1 MRRCSSQPSDPSSS
15 KAMTSSPGFDDFA
28 ACYDAGKPQVVST
41 TLVAD
46 LETPVSAYLKL
57 ADGRANSFLLESV
70 EGGSVRGRYSII
82 GFKPDV
88 IWRCTKGKAE
98 LNRRASTD
106 ARALEPIDGRPLQTL
121 RHLARECQME
131 LPAGLPP
138 MASGLFGFL
147 GYDMVRD
154 MERLPDKNPDPI
166 GLPDAIMVRPTLIC
180 IFDRLEDNVTLVT
193 PVWPQPGTS
202 ARAAYES
209 AQERLADAVSDF
221 ERSLPFR
228 REDADALENL
238 PEPQANMSKDAFKKM
253 VETCKEYI
261 RAGDAFQI
269 VPSQRFSVPFKL
281 PALSLYRSLRRINP
295 SPFLI
300 FFDYGD
306 FSIVGSSPEILVRLR
321 DNVVTIRPLAGTI
334 RRGDT
339 PEEDKQLADKLL
351 ADPKGHA
358 EHLML
363 LDLARN
369 DVGRVA
375 KIGSVK
381 VLEQFTI
388 EKYSHLQHI
397 SSHVEGTLEDGLEAI
412 DALKAGFPAG
422 TLSGAPKVR
431 AMEIIEEVE
440 PVRRGIYAGC
450 AGYFAANGSMDT
462 CILLRTALVKDR
474 TMYVQAGVGVLA
486 DSDPGAEFH
495 AVVVKARAL
504 VRAAEEAV
512 RFASAGQWSAGN
524 VRR

>member
-1 MRRCSSQPSDPSSS
+1 VSI
-15 KAMTSSPGFDDFA
+15 SPDFGA
-28 ACYDAGKPQVVST
+28 FAKIYEAGKPQLVWT
-41 TLVAD
+41 KQVAD
-46 LETPVSAYLKL
+46 LDTPVSAYLKL

-88 IWRCTKGKAE
+88 IWRCTRNQAE
-98 LNRRASTD
+98 INRRASTD
-106 ARALEPIDGRPLQTL
+106 AHSFEPLPGRPLETL
-121 RHLARECQME
+121 RLLIRETQMDM
-131 LPAGLPP
+131 PPGLPP
-138 MASGLFGFL
+138 MAAGLFGFL

-154 MERLPDKNPDPI
+154 MERLPDNNPDPI

-180 IFDRLEDNVTLVT
+180 IFDRLEDNVALIT
-193 PVWPQPGTS
+193 PVWPQAGIN
-202 ARAAYES
+202 ARAAYEG
-209 AQERLADAVSDF
+209 AQERIADAVSDF
-221 ERSLPFR
+221 ERSLPVR
-228 REDADALENL
+228 RDDAAALEAL
-238 PEPQANMSKDAFKKM
+238 PEPQANMSKDEFKAM
-253 VETCKEYI
+253 VDVCKEYVL
-261 RAGDAFQI
+261 AGDAFQI
-269 VPSQRFSVPFKL
+269 VPSQRFSLPFKL
-281 PALSLYRSLRRINP
+281 PPLSLYRSLRRINP

-321 DNVVTIRPLAGTI
+321 DNIVTIRPLAGTI
-334 RRGDT
+334 RRGAT
-339 PEEDKQLADKLL
+339 PEEDKRLANELL
-351 ADPKGHA
+351 SDPKEHA

-375 KIGSVK
+375 KIGSIRV
-381 VLEQFTI
+381 VEQFTI

-431 AMEIIEEVE
+431 AMEIIDEVE

-462 CILLRTALVKDR
+462 CILLRTGLVKDNV
-474 TMYVQAGVGVLA
+474 MYVQAGVGVVA
-486 DSDPGAEFH
+486 DSDLEAEYQES
-495 AVVVKARAL
+495 VLKARAL
-504 VRAAEEAV
+504 IRAAEEAV
-512 RFASAGQWSAGN
+512 RFASADNWTAGN
-524 VRR
+524 TRR

>member
-1 MRRCSSQPSDPSSS
+1 MS
-15 KAMTSSPGFDDFA
+15 TSPDFA
-28 ACYDAGKPQVVST
+28 AFASVYEAGTPQVVWT
-41 TLVAD
+41 KLVAD
-46 LETPVSAYLKL
+46 LETPVSAYIKL

-82 GFKPDV
+82 GLKPDV
-88 IWRCTKGKAE
+88 IWRCAKGKAAI
-98 LNRRASTD
+98 NRRARSD
-106 ARALEPIDGRPLQTL
+106 AQAFEPLDGRPLETL
-121 RHLARECQME
+121 RTLVRECQME
-131 LPAGLPP
+131 LPKDLPP

-166 GLPDAIMVRPTLIC
+166 GLPDAIMVRPTIVC
-180 IFDRLEDNVTLVT
+180 IFDRLDDVVTLVT
-193 PVWPQPGTS
+193 PVWPQAGTN
-202 ARAAYES
+202 ARAAYE
-209 AQERLADAVSDF
+209 AATERLADAVSDF

-228 REDADALENL
+228 RESADALDEL
-238 PEPQANMSKDAFKKM
+238 PPPQANMSEADFKKM
-253 VETCKEYI
+253 VEVCKEYI

-281 PALSLYRSLRRINP
+281 PPLSLYRSLRRINP

-306 FSIVGSSPEILVRLR
+306 FTIVGSSPEILVRLR
-321 DNVVTIRPLAGTI
+321 DNTVTIRPLAGTI
-334 RRGDT
+334 ARGAT
-339 PEEDKQLADKLL
+339 PEEDKRLADKLL
-351 ADPKGHA
+351 ADPKEHA

-369 DVGRVA
+369 DVGRVS
-375 KIGSVK
+375 KLGSVR
-381 VLEQFTI
+381 VVEQFTI

-397 SSHVEGTLEDGLEAI
+397 SSHVEGTLEDGLDAI

-431 AMEIIEEVE
+431 AMEIIEELE

-462 CILLRTALVKDR
+462 CILLRTALVKDEV
-474 TMYVQAGVGVLA
+474 MYVQAGVGVVA
-486 DSDPGAEFH
+486 DSDLEAEFQESH
-495 AVVVKARAL
+495 LKARAL

-512 RFASAGQWSAGN
+512 RFASNRSWTGGN
-524 VRR
+524 TRR

>member
-1 MRRCSSQPSDPSSS
+1 MSVQPELD
-15 KAMTSSPGFDDFA
+15 AFTRV
-28 ACYDAGKPQVVST
+28 YEAGKPQVVST
-41 TLVAD
+41 KLVAD

-88 IWRCTKGKAE
+88 IWRCIKGKAE
-98 LNRRASTD
+98 LNRRAHAD
-106 ARALEPIDGRPLQTL
+106 LQAFEPLPGRPLETL
-121 RHLARECQME
+121 RALIRECQMD

-154 MERLPDKNPDPI
+154 MERLPDKNPDPLN
-166 GLPDAIMVRPTLIC
+166 LPDAIMVRPTIVC
-180 IFDRLEDNVTLVT
+180 VFDRLEDVVTLVT
-193 PVWPQPGTS
+193 PVWPQAGIG
-202 ARAAYES
+202 ARAAYDAAS
-209 AQERLADAVSDF
+209 ERLADAVSDF
-221 ERSLPFR
+221 ERSLPTR
-228 REDADALENL
+228 REGADALAPL
-238 PEPQANMSKDAFKKM
+238 PAPKPNMSEQDFKNM
-253 VETCKEYI
+253 VSVCKEYI
-261 RAGDAFQI
+261 HAGDAFQI
-269 VPSQRFSVPFKL
+269 VPSQRFSLPFKL
-281 PALSLYRSLRRINP
+281 PPLSLYRSLRRINP

-306 FSIVGSSPEILVRLR
+306 FTIVGSSPEILVRLR
-321 DNVVTIRPLAGTI
+321 DNIVTIRPLAGT
-334 RRGDT
+334 RPRGAT
-339 PEEDKQLADKLL
+339 PEEDKRLAEELL
-351 ADPKGHA
+351 ADPKERA

-363 LDLARN
+363 VDLARN
-369 DVGRVA
+369 DVGRVS

-381 VLEQFTI
+381 VVEQFTI
-388 EKYSHLQHI
+388 EKYSHVQHI

-431 AMEIIEEVE
+431 AMQIIDELE

-462 CILLRTALVKDR
+462 CILLRTGLVKDN
-474 TMYVQAGVGVLA
+474 TMYVQAGVGVVA
-486 DSDPGAEFH
+486 DSDLESEFQESH
-495 AVVVKARAL
+495 QKARAL

-512 RFASAGQWSAGN
+512 RFANAANWTSGN
-524 VRR
+524 TRR

>member
-1 MRRCSSQPSDPSSS
+1 M
-15 KAMTSSPGFDDFA
+15 ALSPGFDGFVA
-28 ACYDAGKPQVVST
+28 TYEAGRPQLVWSK
-41 TLVAD
+41 LVAD

-88 IWRCTKGKAE
+88 IWRCTRGKAE
-98 LNRRASTD
+98 INRRARIDT
-106 ARALEPIDGRPLQTL
+106 RAFEPVEGRPLETL
-121 RHLARECQME
+121 RALIRECQME
-131 LPAGLPP
+131 LPKGLPP

-193 PVWPQPGTS
+193 PVWPQAGTS

-209 AQERLADAVSDF
+209 AQERLADAEADF
-221 ERSLPFR
+221 ERSLPHR
-228 REDADALENL
+228 REGSDVLDDL

-261 RAGDAFQI
+261 LAGDAFQI
-269 VPSQRFSVPFKL
+269 VPSQRFSLPFKL
-281 PALSLYRSLRRINP
+281 PPLALYRSLRRINP

-321 DNVVTIRPLAGTI
+321 DNTVTIRPLAGTI
-334 RRGDT
+334 RRGAT
-339 PEEDKQLADKLL
+339 PEEDKQLADALL
-351 ADPKGHA
+351 ADPKEHA

-375 KIGSVK
+375 KLGSVR
-381 VLEQFTI
+381 VVEQFTI

-431 AMEIIEEVE
+431 AMEIIDEVE

-462 CILLRTALVKDR
+462 CILLRTALVKDN
-474 TMYVQAGVGVLA
+474 TMYVQAGVGVVA
-486 DSDPGAEFH
+486 DSNLEAEYQES
-495 AVVVKARAL
+495 VLKARGL
-504 VRAAEEAV
+504 VQAAEEAV
-512 RFASAGQWSAGN
+512 RFESSRNVGN
-524 VRR
+524 TRR

>member
-1 MRRCSSQPSDPSSS
+1 MPV
-15 KAMTSSPGFDDFA
+15 SPEFEAFA
-28 ACYDAGKPQVVST
+28 SVYEAGKPQLVWT
-41 TLVAD
+41 KAVAD

-57 ADGRANSFLLESV
+57 ADGRPNSFLLESV

-88 IWRCTKGKAE
+88 IWRCRRGKAE
-98 LNRRASTD
+98 INRRARSD
-106 ARALEPIDGRPLQTL
+106 QHVFEPLEGRPLETL
-121 RHLARECQME
+121 RALIRECQLEM
-131 LPAGLPP
+131 PKSLPP

-154 MERLPDKNPDPI
+154 MERLPDKNPDPV
-166 GLPDAIMVRPTLIC
+166 GLPDAVMVRPTIIC
-180 IFDRLEDNVTLVT
+180 IFDRLEDSVTMVT
-193 PVWPQPGTS
+193 PVWPQKDTT
-202 ARAAYES
+202 ARAAYEA

-228 REDADALENL
+228 RENADALDAVG
-238 PEPQANMSKDAFKKM
+238 EPQANMSKDAFKKM
-253 VETCKEYI
+253 VDVCKEYI
-261 RAGDAFQI
+261 LAGDAFQI
-269 VPSQRFSVPFKL
+269 VPSQRFSLPFKL
-281 PALSLYRSLRRINP
+281 PPLSLYRALRRINP

-306 FSIVGSSPEILVRLR
+306 FQIVGSSPEILVRLR
-321 DNVVTIRPLAGTI
+321 DDIVTIRPLAGTI
-334 RRGDT
+334 RRGAT

-351 ADPKGHA
+351 ADPKEHA

-381 VLEQFTI
+381 VIEQFTI
-388 EKYSHLQHI
+388 EKYSNLQHI
-397 SSHVEGTLEDGLEAI
+397 SSHVEGTLQDGLDAI

-462 CILLRTALVKDR
+462 CILLRTGLVKDG
-474 TMYVQAGVGVLA
+474 TMYVQAGVGVVA
-486 DSDPGAEFH
+486 DSDLEAEYQES
-495 AVVVKARAL
+495 VLKAGGL

-512 RFASAGQWSAGN
+512 RTAKDDNWSAGN
-524 VRR
+524 KR

>member
-1 MRRCSSQPSDPSSS
+1 MSILPEYT
-15 KAMTSSPGFDDFA
+15 AFA
-28 ACYDAGKPQVVST
+28 ATYDSGKPQAVWT
-41 TLVAD
+41 KLVAD

-88 IWRCTKGKAE
+88 IWRCTRGKAE
-98 LNRRASTD
+98 INRRARAD
-106 ARALEPIDGRPLQTL
+106 AQAFEPLDGRPLATL
-121 RHLARECQME
+121 RTLIHECRME

-138 MASGLFGFL
+138 MAVGLFGFL

-154 MERLPDKNPDPI
+154 MERLPDNNPDPI
-166 GLPDAIMVRPTLIC
+166 GLPDAIMVRPTVIC
-180 IFDRLEDNVTLVT
+180 IFDRLEDNVALIT
-193 PVWPQPGTS
+193 PVWPQAGIG
-202 ARAAYES
+202 ARAAYEA

-228 REDADALENL
+228 RESADALEDL
-238 PEPQANMSKDAFKKM
+238 PAPQANMTPEEFKAI
-253 VETCKEYI
+253 VERCKEYV
-261 RAGDAFQI
+261 RAGDVFQV
-269 VPSQRFSVPFKL
+269 VPSQRFSLPFKL
-281 PALSLYRSLRRINP
+281 PPLSLYRSLRRINP

-321 DNVVTIRPLAGTI
+321 DNKVTIRPLAGTKP
-334 RRGDT
+334 RGAT
-339 PEEDKQLADKLL
+339 PEEDKVLADTLL
-351 ADPKGHA
+351 ADPKERA

-369 DVGRVA
+369 DVGRVS
-375 KIGSVK
+375 KIGSVR
-381 VLEQFTI
+381 VVEQFTI
-388 EKYSHLQHI
+388 EKYSHVQHI
-397 SSHVEGTLEDGLEAI
+397 SSHVEGELEDGLDAI

-431 AMEIIEEVE
+431 AMQIIDEME

-462 CILLRTALVKDR
+462 CILLRTALVKDS
-474 TMYVQAGVGVLA
+474 TMYVQAGVGVVA
-486 DSDPGAEFH
+486 DSDLEAEYQESIQ
-495 AVVVKARAL
+495 KARAL

-512 RFASAGQWSAGN
+512 RFASAGSWNSGN
-524 VRR
+524 TRR

>member
-1 MRRCSSQPSDPSSS
+1 M
-15 KAMTSSPGFDDFA
+15 
-28 ACYDAGKPQVVST
+28 
-41 TLVAD
+41 
-46 LETPVSAYLKL
+46 
-57 ADGRANSFLLESV
+57 
-70 EGGSVRGRYSII
+70 RGRYSII

-88 IWRCTKGKAE
+88 IWRCIKGQAE
-98 LNRRASTD
+98 INRRARTD
-106 ARALEPIDGRPLQTL
+106 AQAFEKLEGRPLETL
-121 RHLARECQME
+121 RLLIRECQME
-131 LPAGLPP
+131 LPPGLPP

-154 MERLPDKNPDPI
+154 MERLPDNNPDPI

-193 PVWPQPGTS
+193 PVWPQAGTN
-202 ARAAYES
+202 ARAAYEA

-221 ERSLPFR
+221 ERTLPFR
-228 REDADALENL
+228 REGADALENL
-238 PEPQANMSKDAFKKM
+238 PDPQANMSKDEFKNM
-253 VETCKEYI
+253 VEVCKEYI

-269 VPSQRFSVPFKL
+269 VPSQRFSLPFKL
-281 PALSLYRSLRRINP
+281 PPLSLYRSLRRINP

-306 FSIVGSSPEILVRLR
+306 FSIVGSSP
-321 DNVVTIRPLAGTI
+321 LAGTT
-334 RRGDT
+334 RRGAT
-339 PEEDKQLADKLL
+339 PEEDKRLAEELL
-351 ADPKGHA
+351 SDPKEHA

-381 VLEQFTI
+381 VVEQFTI

-431 AMEIIEEVE
+431 AMEIIDEVE

-462 CILLRTALVKDR
+462 CILLRTGLVKDN
-474 TMYVQAGVGVLA
+474 TMYVQAGVGVVA
-486 DSDPGAEFH
+486 DSDLEAEYH
-495 AVVVKARAL
+495 ESVLKARAL

-512 RFASAGQWSAGN
+512 RFASASNWTAGN
-524 VRR
+524 TRR

>member
-1 MRRCSSQPSDPSSS
+1 M
-15 KAMTSSPGFDDFA
+15 
-28 ACYDAGKPQVVST
+28 
-41 TLVAD
+41 
-46 LETPVSAYLKL
+46 
-57 ADGRANSFLLESV
+57 
-70 EGGSVRGRYSII
+70 I

-88 IWRCTKGKAE
+88 IWRCIKGQAE
-98 LNRRASTD
+98 INRNARSD
-106 ARALEPIDGRPLQTL
+106 ARGFAKLPGRPLDTL
-121 RHLARECQME
+121 RTLIRECQME

-180 IFDRLEDNVTLVT
+180 IFDRLEDSVTMVT
-193 PVWPQPGTS
+193 PVWPQPGTA
-202 ARAAYES
+202 ARAAYE
-209 AQERLADAVSDF
+209 AAEERLADAISDF
-221 ERSLPFR
+221 ERALPVR
-228 REDADALENL
+228 RDAAGVLDDL
-238 PEPQANMSKDAFKKM
+238 PEPKANVSEADFKKM
-253 VETCKEYI
+253 VATCKEYI
-261 RAGDAFQI
+261 HAGDAFQI
-269 VPSQRFSVPFKL
+269 VPSQRFSVPFEL
-281 PALSLYRSLRRINP
+281 PPLSLYRSLRRINP

-321 DNVVTIRPLAGTI
+321 DNTVTIRPLAGTI
-334 RRGDT
+334 RRGAT
-339 PEEDKQLADKLL
+339 PEEDKRLADKLL
-351 ADPKGHA
+351 ADPKEHA

-375 KIGSVK
+375 KIGSVR
-381 VLEQFTI
+381 VVEQFTI

-431 AMEIIEEVE
+431 AMEIIDEVE

-462 CILLRTALVKDR
+462 CIMLRTAFVKDNV
-474 TMYVQAGVGVLA
+474 MYVQAGVGVVA
-486 DSDPGAEFH
+486 DSDLEAEYRES
-495 AVVVKARAL
+495 VLKARAL
-504 VRAAEEAV
+504 VDAAGEAV
-512 RFASAGQWSAGN
+512 RFANAANWTAGN
-524 VRR
+524 TRR